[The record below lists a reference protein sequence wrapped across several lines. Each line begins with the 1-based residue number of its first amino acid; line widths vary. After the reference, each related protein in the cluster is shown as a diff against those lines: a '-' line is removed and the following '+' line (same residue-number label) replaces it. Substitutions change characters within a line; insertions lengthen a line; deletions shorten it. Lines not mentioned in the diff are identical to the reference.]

1 MKRRLPLALLSVL
14 VGHLAPVHAA
24 APAVK
29 ILSTKVASPDT
40 SFYQAWPTI
49 AARQNGELVVVYS
62 GGRNYYVCPFGRVEL
77 ISSRDG
83 GETWSW
89 PRVVLDSVSDDRDAG
104 VLETSRGTLLV
115 FSFTSLAYQGH
126 LVDPERL
133 LLKTFKNETPAI
145 VERWLLAEA
154 RVSREEMKRDVGMW
168 MLRSTDGGRTW
179 SERLPTPCNSPHGPI
194 QLRDGRLLY
203 AGKEL
208 WSAERSTGVWESRD
222 DGISWQALATFTPRS
237 NDKHLEYH
245 ELHAVEAAD
254 GTLLAHI
261 RNHNGGK
268 RDTLQSESKDGGKT
282 WTVPH
287 EIGVSGYPSH
297 LLRLKDGTLLMTY
310 SYRVGPYGIRGK
322 VSKDHGT
329 TWSAEFVLTND
340 GATWDLGYPSTVQ
353 LADGALLTVWYEV
366 PKGTTKSLLRQAKW
380 RLR

>member
-168 MLRSTDGGRTW
+168 MLRLTDGGRTW

-353 LADGALLTVWYEV
+353 LADGALLTVGYEV

-380 RLR
+380 QLR